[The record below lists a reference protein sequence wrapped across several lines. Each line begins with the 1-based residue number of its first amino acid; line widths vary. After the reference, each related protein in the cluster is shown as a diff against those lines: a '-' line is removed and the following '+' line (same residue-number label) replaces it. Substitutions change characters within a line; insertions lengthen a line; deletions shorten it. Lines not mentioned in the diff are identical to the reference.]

1 MKVLHRPTIV
11 RTAALSASL
20 TLALYALV
28 SVLAPTIVD
37 LSGAGR
43 ARTVTLLA
51 GIAVRVLAGRLAARR
66 TWAAGADLPLVLASV
81 AVGGVPGWLAF
92 PGLISM
98 VGVLAGGDVGDA
110 VGRLLIDL
118 VLWLVCLEVGAVSAR
133 WELPARRTRSGS
145 RSTGCRPWAAPG

>member
-1 MKVLHRPTIV
+1 MRVLHRPTIV

-51 GIAVRVLAGRLAARR
+51 GIAVRVLAGRLAARG

-81 AVGGVPGWLAF
+81 AVGGVAGWLAF
-92 PGLISM
+92 PGLISI
-98 VGVLAGGDVGDA
+98 VGVLAGDVGAA

-133 WELPARRTRSGS
+133 WELPTRRTRSGS